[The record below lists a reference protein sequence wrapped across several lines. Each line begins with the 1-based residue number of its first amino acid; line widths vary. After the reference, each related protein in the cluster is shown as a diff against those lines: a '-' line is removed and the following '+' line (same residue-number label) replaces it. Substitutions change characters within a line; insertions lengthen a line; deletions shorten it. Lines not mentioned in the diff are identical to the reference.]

1 MAANSILKLRVDSQ
15 EYDTKLKKAAEGLQ
29 HLAKSAHDC
38 GGELLHLEKDEV
50 AFIREMGSMNTS
62 AKTAA
67 GSIREMESTLKAMTL
82 TYKQMSDAEKSGNVG
97 KALSDAM
104 SELRSR
110 LIPAKQALAETEKEI
125 RKLNQEVSASQNPFG
140 QYGSIIDTLGSKLGV
155 SGNLTELLTS
165 QTAMLTAGMGA
176 AVAVIGK
183 ATEAWASYNAE
194 LAKQDQITTVTT
206 GLKGDDADRMT
217 DQMRALSDTY
227 KVDFREA
234 VNAANTLMTQ
244 FGKTGDEAVQLIKD
258 GMQGMIQGDGP
269 KLLRMIQQYA
279 PSFRDAGI
287 AADQLV
293 AIIHNSEGGIFTDQ
307 NMNAI
312 VMGIKNIRLM
322 TKATSDALAQLGID
336 GQKMSKQLSDGT
348 ITIFDALKQV
358 ATAIDGTNSSSQAAG
373 EVMQQVFGRQG
384 AMAGTKL
391 GEAIATLNTNLEET
405 KRQTGQVGES
415 FAQLQQANERLNTA
429 IRECFEYD
437 GWDEM
442 ANGIKAKLVGA
453 LADVLELT
461 VKIKDSWVGDIG
473 STIFDTMTDA
483 ALKSLGPLGTVLA
496 YLKDILSTS
505 SGNGAQAVEGAIG
518 GVMGAVNN
526 AVGTATGSLGT
537 ILDEVV
543 VRPKAKTKTK
553 PTKTTGSGKQNIQF
567 ANDSI
572 MAQEKLVADLTQ
584 KWKTASGSMRDGY
597 LKDLEEAKKKLDEM
611 LGTVKKIDDSA
622 YTLTESQLAGVKTNN
637 TPDMRGNNGR
647 AQDKLDLAT
656 AAFATSGT
664 SQADISAYISSI
676 KSAIQDANI
685 GSDLY
690 NSLTEK
696 LKDATTMSTLL
707 QELMERG
714 LKGADL
720 ERMSKSLQEKLL
732 SPEGIDQ
739 KAIKQWLETVS
750 DQIEEHGGIGM
761 SLNSET
767 GEVTDK
773 KSGADEW
780 KQFESKANQFIGGLS
795 SVSSGLKGLGVE
807 LPKEVDQV
815 IGVMQSVMQ
824 IIQGVESIISVF
836 QVSAITANTAA
847 LIANTAALAVNTAVP
862 SVFAH
867 GGVVPAFAHGGLIGR
882 AALGM
887 IIPGN
892 SYSGDNLRLP
902 VDGGR
907 GVIGVN
913 SGELILNKS
922 SQNNLASSLLR
933 AEDLVSTINDGGI
946 TLSSDQQAM
955 LSSVAYGGAAGT
967 PSSQQYVTGDAIVLG
982 ANNYL
987 NSTGQGEIVTTE
999 YLRNKG
1005 LI

>member
-750 DQIEEHGGIGM
+750 DQIEEQGGIGM

-847 LIANTAALAVNTAVP
+847 LIANTTALAVNTAVP

-882 AALGM
+882 ASLGM
-887 IIPGN
+887 IIPAN

-955 LSSVAYGGAAGT
+955 LSSVADGGANQQ
-967 PSSQQYVTGDAIVLG
+967 PSQPYIDGELLFLG
-982 ANNYL
+982 LQAYTRR
-987 NSTGQGEIVTTE
+987 SGMGEIVFS
-999 YLRNKG
+999 K
-1005 LI
+1005 